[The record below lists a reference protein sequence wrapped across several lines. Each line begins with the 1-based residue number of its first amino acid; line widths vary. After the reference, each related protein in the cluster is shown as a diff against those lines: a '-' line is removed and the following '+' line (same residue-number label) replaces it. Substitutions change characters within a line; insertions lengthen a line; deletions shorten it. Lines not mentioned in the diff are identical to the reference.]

1 MQDWN
6 LRWIGRENRS
16 REVWPKEKRK
26 ILTEIYYLMIGR
38 DDGGDDQDYDDDADD
53 DDDDNQ
59 VMLVKPVRD
68 MLHLCDHNS
77 ASLKTTKYEVVSHY
91 IGVLQSVHPNPN
103 TNIDWNT

>member
-16 REVWPKEKRK
+16 REVWSKEKRK
-26 ILTEIYYLMIGR
+26 ILTEIYYLMKGR
-38 DDGGDDQDYDDDADD
+38 DDGGGDQDNDDD

-68 MLHLCDHNS
+68 MLHLCDHNIT
-77 ASLKTTKYEVVSHY
+77 SLNTTK
-91 IGVLQSVHPNPN
+91 
-103 TNIDWNT
+103 

>member
-16 REVWPKEKRK
+16 REVWSKEKRK

-38 DDGGDDQDYDDDADD
+38 DDGGDDHQDNGDDADD
-53 DDDDNQ
+53 DDDDSE
-59 VMLVKPVRD
+59 VKPVSD

-103 TNIDWNT
+103 IDWNI

>member
-38 DDGGDDQDYDDDADD
+38 DDGGDDHQDNGDDADD
-53 DDDDNQ
+53 DDDESE
-59 VMLVKPVRD
+59 VKPVSD
-68 MLHLCDHNS
+68 MLHLCDHNIT
-77 ASLKTTKYEVVSHY
+77 SLNTTKLLCGT
-91 IGVLQSVHPNPN
+91 IG
-103 TNIDWNT
+103 TFKI